1 MLGDSETCFRI
12 SLDPQ
17 MNSSEQK
24 EVLEEPLNKN
34 LHISYL
40 DQYLAYLSIVNQAQP
55 RFS

>member
-1 MLGDSETCFRI
+1 MLGGSEKCFRI